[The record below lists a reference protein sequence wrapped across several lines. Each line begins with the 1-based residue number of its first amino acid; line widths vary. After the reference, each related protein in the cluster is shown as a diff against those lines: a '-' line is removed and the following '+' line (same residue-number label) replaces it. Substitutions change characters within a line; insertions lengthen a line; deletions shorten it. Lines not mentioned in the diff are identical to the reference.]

1 MPPRT
6 ASYDYYLILAT
17 VGVLFAIS
25 AICIYGMFAFKFAQ
39 VQNMAPAL
47 KYAHMDR
54 LNAIVAPFVVALIT
68 ILGICIPKRL
78 LPTHWLNRFAVLLLT
93 VAGTVGLAFGAKT
106 ALLLILA
113 ASLLLQLA
121 VLVLAVIGSQRI
133 RFERTGYWLRLG
145 STLMH
150 LGLILFVLDLYFYPY
165 PTLHLALFWA
175 TTGATTLGMLFC
187 FYAQPLANLLQPEHK
202 EHPACTE

>member
-1 MPPRT
+1 MSQRT

-47 KYAHMDR
+47 KYAHMER
-54 LNAIVAPFVVALIT
+54 LNAIVAPFVVTLI
-68 ILGICIPKRL
+68 ILLGICIPKRL
-78 LPTHWLNRFAVLLLT
+78 LPTRWLNRFAVLLLT
-93 VAGTVGLAFGAKT
+93 AAGTTGLAFGTKT
-106 ALLLILA
+106 ALLLILS

-121 VLVLAVIGSQRI
+121 VLALAVIGSQRI
-133 RFERTGYWLRLG
+133 RFERSGYWLRLG

-150 LGLILFVLDLYFYPY
+150 LGLILFVLDLYFYPH
-165 PTLHLALFWA
+165 PALHLALFWT
-175 TTGATTLGMLFC
+175 TTGATTLGMIFC
-187 FYAQPLANLLQPEHK
+187 FYAQPLANLLHPESK
-202 EHPACTE
+202 EPQACTE